1 MRSIDDWGGWASVSS
16 LPRLDLLF
24 MLRTMKIRPLLALL
38 VFSLGISA
46 AWGAEILAPQP
57 GTPLRQTILDDLR
70 AAEPT
75 ASTVKEKKQK
85 IVFEKVVLRVSGDW
99 AWFSVAPRTQ
109 DGKWQSEP
117 LTGLAHHSGGHWKV
131 VEYVGDDVASAD
143 NPEAAFLKWRTEL
156 LKKNADCPQKLVPL
170 KG

>member
-1 MRSIDDWGGWASVSS
+1 MA
-16 LPRLDLLF
+16 LPF
-24 MLRTMKIRPLLALL
+24 MLLSMKTRPILALL
-38 VFSLGISA
+38 VFSLGLSMA
-46 AWGAEILAPQP
+46 RGADILAPQA

-85 IVFEKVVLRVSGDW
+85 IIFDKVVLRVVGDW
-99 AWFSVAPRTQ
+99 AWFSVSPRTQ

-131 VEYVGDDVASAD
+131 VEYVGDEVASSD
-143 NPEAAFLKWRTEL
+143 QPQAAFLKWRTEL
-156 LKKNADCPQKLVPL
+156 LKKHTDCPPKLVPL

>member
-1 MRSIDDWGGWASVSS
+1 
-16 LPRLDLLF
+16 
-24 MLRTMKIRPLLALL
+24 MKSRPILALL
-38 VFSLGISA
+38 VLSPGLSA
-46 AWGAEILAPQP
+46 ARGADVLVPQP

-75 ASTVKEKKQK
+75 ASTVKEKQQK
-85 IVFEKVVLRVSGDW
+85 ILFDKVVLRVAGDW
-99 AWFSVAPRTQ
+99 AWFSVSPRSQ

-131 VEYVGDDVASAD
+131 VEYVGDEVASA
-143 NPEAAFLKWRTEL
+143 NQPEAAFRKWRTEL
-156 LKKNADCPQKLVPL
+156 LKKHADCPPKLVPL